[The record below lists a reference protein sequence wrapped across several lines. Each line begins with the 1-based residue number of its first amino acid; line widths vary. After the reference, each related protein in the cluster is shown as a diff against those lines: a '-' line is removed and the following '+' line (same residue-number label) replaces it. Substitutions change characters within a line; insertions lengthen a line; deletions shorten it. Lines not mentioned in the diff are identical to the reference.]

1 MLRKWIV
8 GLVIAGILCM
18 SASASEMG
26 ALPSFLNSDNWEE
39 AFAAE
44 PVGATTMEEIVDLLL
59 EGSWEDWEEIFG
71 ESLPNWTGEKAFVTM
86 LEGEKTLVLCVS
98 YPEEEGTLK
107 EMSIVFFAVP
117 GEGESIPE
125 ASDRMRETYR
135 EMFTRVF
142 GALPGEEETEDA
154 GSLTDVLGTRY
165 ILWEDAE
172 TEDMLVIS
180 MEMEFMETMGLYGYF
195 PTIMQGDI
203 ATMYR
208 NQLGISAAEE

>member
-18 SASASEMG
+18 SASASEMR
-26 ALPSFLNSDNWEE
+26 ARPSFLNPDNWEE

-44 PVGATTMEEIVDLLL
+44 PVGATTMEEI
-59 EGSWEDWEEIFG
+59 FG
-71 ESLPNWTGEKAFVTM
+71 EPLPNWTGEKAFVTM
-86 LEGEKTLVLCVS
+86 LEGEKTCMLCGS

-142 GALPGEEETEDA
+142 GEALEEEKIGDA
-154 GSLTDVLGTRY
+154 GSLAVKY
-165 ILWEDAE
+165 SLWENAE

-180 MEMEFMETMGLYGYF
+180 MEMEFMEMMGLYGYF
-195 PTIMQGDI
+195 PMITQGDT
-203 ATMYR
+203 ATMLR
-208 NQLGISAAEE
+208 NALGISAAEE

>member
-18 SASASEMG
+18 SASASEMR
-26 ALPSFLNSDNWEE
+26 ARPSFLNPDNWEE

-59 EGSWEDWEEIFG
+59 EGSREDWEEIFG
-71 ESLPNWTGEKAFVTM
+71 EPLPNWTGEKAFVTM

-142 GALPGEEETEDA
+142 GEALEEEKIGDA
-154 GSLTDVLGTRY
+154 GSLAVKY
-165 ILWEDAE
+165 SLWENAE

-180 MEMEFMETMGLYGYF
+180 MEMEFMEMMGLYGYF
-195 PTIMQGDI
+195 PMITQGDT
-203 ATMYR
+203 ATMLR
-208 NQLGISAAEE
+208 NALGISAAEE

>member
-18 SASASEMG
+18 SASASEMR
-26 ALPSFLNSDNWEE
+26 ARPSFLNPDKWEE

-59 EGSWEDWEEIFG
+59 EGSREDWEEIFG
-71 ESLPNWTGEKAFVTM
+71 EPLPNWTGEKAFVTM

-142 GALPGEEETEDA
+142 GEALEEEKTGDA
-154 GSLTDVLGTRY
+154 GSLADELGIKY
-165 ILWEDAE
+165 SLWENAE

-180 MEMEFMETMGLYGYF
+180 MEMEFLETMELYSYF
-195 PTIMQGDI
+195 PAIMQGDT
-203 ATMYR
+203 ATMLR
-208 NQLGISAAEE
+208 NALGISAAEE

>member
-44 PVGATTMEEIVDLLL
+44 PVGATTMEEI
-59 EGSWEDWEEIFG
+59 FG
-71 ESLPNWTGEKAFVTM
+71 EPLPNWTGEKAFVTM
-86 LEGEKTLVLCVS
+86 LEGEKTCMLCGS

>member
-18 SASASEMG
+18 SASASEMR
-26 ALPSFLNSDNWEE
+26 ARPSFLNPDNWEE

-44 PVGATTMEEIVDLLL
+44 PVGATTMEEI
-59 EGSWEDWEEIFG
+59 FG
-71 ESLPNWTGEKAFVTM
+71 EPLPNWTGEKAFVTM

>member
-26 ALPSFLNSDNWEE
+26 ALPSFLNPDNWEE

-71 ESLPNWTGEKAFVTM
+71 EPLPNWTGEKAFVTM
-86 LEGEKTLVLCVS
+86 LEGEKTCMLCGS
-98 YPEEEGTLK
+98 YPEEEGTMK

-142 GALPGEEETEDA
+142 GEALEEEKIGDA
-154 GSLTDVLGTRY
+154 GSLADELGIKY
-165 ILWEDAE
+165 SLWENAE

-180 MEMEFMETMGLYGYF
+180 IEMEFMETMGLYGYF
-195 PTIMQGDI
+195 SMITQGDT
-203 ATMYR
+203 ATMLR
-208 NQLGISAAEE
+208 NALGISAAEE

>member
-44 PVGATTMEEIVDLLL
+44 PVGATTMEEI
-59 EGSWEDWEEIFG
+59 FG
-71 ESLPNWTGEKAFVTM
+71 EPLPNWTGEKAFVTM

-165 ILWEDAE
+165 ILWEDAG

-195 PTIMQGDI
+195 PTIMQGEI